1 MRAGFRSVGCV
12 DLVSTIISMIFTII
26 GGLVAGVSGILVAR
40 YSEKRRRETEHFRDI
55 KQRCLEPLL
64 KELQGLRERVII
76 SEASPLHRMC
86 EELESETPWWKGYSF
101 RKIADPLLYDD
112 LKNHYQDLYEDLED
126 IGAWVRTKYPDFL
139 LDICKLLEMISSDFE
154 FKEFSDE
161 LGDMLVRGSFSLEDF
176 PQNAIL
182 FLILDV
188 DKDLWPNIYLRVK
201 PVMDKAIHL
210 REKLYMVSEAQRARK
225 EMHSI
230 VAMIDNCIDKTKK
243 VIHQTKL
250 RGKCEYL

>member
-1 MRAGFRSVGCV
+1 MGYV
-12 DLVSTIISMIFTII
+12 DLIFTII
-26 GGLVAGVSGILVAR
+26 TNMGGFVAGVISGILVER
-40 YSEKRRRETEHFRDI
+40 YREKRRREAEHFRDI

-76 SEASPLHRMC
+76 SEARPLHRMC
-86 EELESETPWWKGYSF
+86 WELESENPWWEGYSF

-112 LKNHYQDLYEDLED
+112 LKNHYRDLYEDLKNIE
-126 IGAWVRTKYPDFL
+126 AWVRTEYPDFL
-139 LDICKLLEMISSDFE
+139 LTICKLLEMISSDSEFE
-154 FKEFSDE
+154 EFSDE

-188 DKDLWPNIYLRVK
+188 DKDLWPNLYPHIK
-201 PVMDKAIHL
+201 PVMDKAMHL
-210 REKLYMVSEAQRARK
+210 KEKFYMVSEAQRARK
-225 EMHSI
+225 EMRSI
-230 VAMIDNCIDKTKK
+230 VAMINNCIDKTKK

-250 RGKCEYL
+250 RGKCEYI